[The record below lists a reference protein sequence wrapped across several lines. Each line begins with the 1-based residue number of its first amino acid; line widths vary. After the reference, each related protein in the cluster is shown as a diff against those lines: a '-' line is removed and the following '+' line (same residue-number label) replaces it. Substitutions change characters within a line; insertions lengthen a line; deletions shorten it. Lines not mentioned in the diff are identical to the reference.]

1 MIFFCIIVFCAT
13 GSRLYVIFTG
23 IWHFLFINDYSRQLA
38 INLECVA
45 EGRNPV
51 GESPT
56 SCALVLFEKPNLMH
70 HREVM
75 CEGDAVFERTVGEIS
90 GRNRSE
96 N

>member
-1 MIFFCIIVFCAT
+1 M
-13 GSRLYVIFTG
+13 
-23 IWHFLFINDYSRQLA
+23 
-38 INLECVA
+38 ECVA

-96 N
+96 NRGCGSRMCDDIAKGVEVYLLYYHMNWSII